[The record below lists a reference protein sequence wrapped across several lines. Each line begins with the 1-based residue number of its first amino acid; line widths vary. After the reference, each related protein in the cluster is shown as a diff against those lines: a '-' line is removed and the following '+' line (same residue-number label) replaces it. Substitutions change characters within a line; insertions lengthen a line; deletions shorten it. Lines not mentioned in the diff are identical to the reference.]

1 MEEIKVFIDGKEDD
15 KLTKAVTRF
24 YEIIKDQDEPN
35 NLIVNLD
42 LDSKVAKEIYYQ
54 TALLKELLGEVCEL
68 KKVTTKLQRLVPSNK
83 ESIEMKKETLG
94 KKEPQGSSR
103 GCKREISYSRLNLMA
118 EGIEEAIQEL
128 KKENDS
134 VKNDSPAVITLMKV
148 VEVLRED

>member
-1 MEEIKVFIDGKEDD
+1 MEEVKVYINGKENAM
-15 KLTKAVTRF
+15 LTNAVLRF
-24 YEIIKDQDEPN
+24 YEIIKDRNEPDN
-35 NLIVNLD
+35 PVVNLD

-54 TALLKELLGEVCEL
+54 TALLKELLGEVREL
-68 KKVTTKLQRLVPSNK
+68 KQVTTKLQRLVPSNK

-134 VKNDSPAVITLMKV
+134 VKNDSPAIITLMKV
-148 VEVLRED
+148 IEVLRED